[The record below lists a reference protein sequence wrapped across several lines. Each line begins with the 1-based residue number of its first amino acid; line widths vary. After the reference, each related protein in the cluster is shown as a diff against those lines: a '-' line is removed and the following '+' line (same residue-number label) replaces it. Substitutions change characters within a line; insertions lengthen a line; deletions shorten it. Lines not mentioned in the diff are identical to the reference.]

1 MSKYKRQKR
10 AKYKTNSKHRKH
22 ALDLSYPY
30 SFRGKNRKQKGGFL
44 SRYDF
49 AYAGRDSA
57 NQAAYHGK
65 KIAPELIDKTFDRAG
80 DLAPNVIGTASRELD
95 TIAARR
101 INQITC
107 QTGQEI
113 QRIAPGIIKGAI
125 EELYK
130 TPFRL
135 LGAFGRKK
143 YKQMK
148 QRVARRLKKM

>member
-1 MSKYKRQKR
+1 MAKYRRQKR
-10 AKYKTNSKHRKH
+10 VKNKKRIKKHVDNLPNPYFSRRKSK
-22 ALDLSYPY
+22 
-30 SFRGKNRKQKGGFL
+30 KQKGGFL

-49 AYAGRDSA
+49 AYAGRDSV
-57 NQAAYHGK
+57 NQAAYHVK
-65 KIAPELIDKTFDRAG
+65 KIAPELINQTFDRARN
-80 DLAPNVIGTASRELD
+80 LEPNVIRTASRELD

-113 QRIAPGIIKGAI
+113 QRIAPAVIKGAI

-143 YKQMK
+143 YQLMK
-148 QRVARRLKKM
+148 QRVVRKLKRM